1 MLREALGMEYN
12 TDKNLTNTSK
22 LGRGRRYRHG
32 SHRERNLSM

>member
-22 LGRGRRYRHG
+22 LGRWGREEGVKNKR
-32 SHRERNLSM
+32 L